1 MINTKQIISGTQS
14 LKLWL
19 NGRQTRASGFETL
32 LQNKLKNVILVLP
45 PTAFKSDTEGLYILP
60 STSSIAGLHR
70 TWGIIIFPLP
80 ITEMKRQNF

>member
-32 LQNKLKNVILVLP
+32 LQNKLKNVICSFNREP
-45 PTAFKSDTEGLYILP
+45 RSNQILNVFISYLQQAP
-60 STSSIAGLHR
+60 
-70 TWGIIIFPLP
+70 
-80 ITEMKRQNF
+80 